1 MADILGVRKDN
12 LDADQTLTTDS
23 GAVTG
28 WTGLFRV
35 DNATCIWMGQP
46 TQTTL
51 SVNQTTF
58 EYTSTRSTF
67 TMDVLG
73 QVSGDRSVTAQWG
86 YGVIQDQ
93 PQPHSWPGPSSAS
106 WSAAHP
112 FKIYGTKTAFAVP
125 TSVAHPPEY
134 THAAGQRK
142 RPSHGGNR
150 SSFPHNKWRPPAN
163 ANAGGVAYHQVF
175 RQEQQESVEIKQQAE
190 WGNWFY
196 STSNSGA
203 DATVRLQFV
212 TNGYLA
218 NTADTDY
225 RPINQDYV
233 VFGFSRDLGSVGSTS
248 QSMLFQLSLH
258 QQSAMQFLDANGVQ
272 AVPSLW
278 TSYFSSDTD
287 ALKFFFDDYETGSS
301 LATSLDNKIASDS
314 VAAGGQDYFSL
325 TSLATRQAFGAL
337 EGTNT
342 PTEPWVFLKE
352 ISSDGNVQTVDVIF
366 PFHLIAIYL
375 NPSMLKYLLD
385 PLFIQQEAG
394 NFPQAYL
401 NDWELFCAAI
411 ASQDTKTEFIS
422 TVAKWLGVTPTNF
435 AFTDL
440 YDTVTG
446 NYPPGITF
454 IARPVV
460 GGLYSLLALKSA
472 PSNGYVAA

>member
-1 MADILGVRKDN
+1 MSTWQQAGS
-12 LDADQTLTTDS
+12 DAGNGGYLAGQWPTFWA

-73 QVSGDRSVTAQWG
+73 QVQM
-86 YGVIQDQ
+86 
-93 PQPHSWPGPSSAS
+93 
-106 WSAAHP
+106 
-112 FKIYGTKTAFAVP
+112 KITFLSP
-125 TSVAHPPEY
+125 VAPDDLL
-134 THAAGQRK
+134 
-142 RPSHGGNR
+142 R
-150 SSFPHNKWRPPAN
+150 SSLPYSYMEVDVQSVDGKQHDVQIYTDISAE
-163 ANAGGVAYHQVF
+163 
-175 RQEQQESVEIKQQAE
+175 QEQQESSEINQQAE

-196 STSNSGA
+196 STSNVESLTHQSGA
-203 DATVRLQFV
+203 DATVRSQFV

-225 RPINQDYV
+225 RPVNQDYV

-258 QQSAMQFLDANGVQ
+258 QQNAMQFLGANGLQ

-287 ALKFFFDDYETGSS
+287 AESS
-301 LATSLDNKIASDS
+301 SATSLDNKIASDS
-314 VAAGGQDYFSL
+314 VAAGGQDYLNL

-366 PFHLIAIYL
+366 PFHPIAIYL
-375 NPSMLKYLLD
+375 NPSILKYLLD

-394 NFPQAYL
+394 NFPQA
-401 NDWELFCAAI
+401 NTEDWELFCAAI